1 MTTRLTTNLTC
12 LLATLTALV
21 VIGCGGSETS
31 SSPKVFWVSQPV
43 NKDETMLITGGNLLP
58 GTTQVDAAQLADG
71 DPGDPSVQ
79 STTVT
84 TWTSLT
90 PLTSTSRSLTAT
102 IPANWSNGVYA
113 LRLSNGIATDS
124 IRLVNAPDPWFVQGD
139 KGDSATP
146 GGSFYVAGA
155 TLERSGGNTPQAVL
169 LPEGGGVPVARL
181 ALAERITT
189 STGYAL
195 RFSVPATVPDGEYQ
209 LWLHNGRGGK
219 AAWVKFSSFIEAP
232 VSTVRVKKATPW
244 PATIFTISNY
254 AGTADQRFAAA
265 IAAATANG
273 GGRIQVPAGTYAL
286 TQPLVLPPYT
296 VLAGAGR
303 ETTFLN
309 WAVNPGPGVSL
320 VIGKSLTLAGSVRA
334 TFALEDIQLS
344 ATAPDFIMNVVERVA
359 TSEPGWLR
367 RVTINAPVTDEKN
380 WGLTSTAL
388 FLRQTSNTLLED
400 VHVDAAKSL
409 YARDNVSH
417 VRLQGSTF
425 NWNNLN
431 IWFSGGNHN
440 ILVVGNTF
448 QKRSPQLAQACFV
461 LSLAHG
467 NKPYNRDVLWAR
479 NTVAQVPG
487 DATLRTSGYTMDG
500 GEGIYLGGVTAT
512 VGTQMTLSGQTTTLN
527 ADGKPWAYSWVG
539 SVAQILDGR
548 GAGQWRYVTEAGAGG
563 RTIGID
569 RPWDIA
575 PDAAS
580 TLAIVNMQGRVLMI
594 DNDYQ
599 RDVQHDDYYLAVD
612 SIKAGNSFGVDGA
625 PMAAQ
630 AWVGKHYQGTF
641 PAWHLQFLGNR
652 IARGEQS
659 QFGVIVY
666 NDPVSDY
673 VKVSGAAHVY
683 RNNTNPAGGRFNL
696 RFSSD
701 LGSLADMLLERNE
714 ATNIVLSR
722 WDGNLKRN
730 EKSSYAG
737 FLLRSNTQLTG
748 ASSVI
753 QTVEGSVPA
762 GVTVLP

>member
-1 MTTRLTTNLTC
+1 MTTRMTTNLTC

-21 VIGCGGSETS
+21 LIGCGGSETS

-58 GTTQVDAAQLADG
+58 GTTRVDAAQLADG

-79 STTVT
+79 SPTVAS
-84 TWTSLT
+84 WTSLA
-90 PLTSTSRSLTAT
+90 PLTSTTRSLTAT
-102 IPANWSNGVYA
+102 IPANWSDGVYA

-155 TLERSGGNTPQAVL
+155 TLERSGGATPQAVL
-169 LPEGGGVPVARL
+169 LPEGGGAPVARL

-195 RFSVPATVPDGEYQ
+195 RFSVPASVPEGEYQ

-232 VSTVRVKKATPW
+232 VSTVRVKTASPW
-244 PATIFTISNY
+244 PTDVFTISNY

-265 IAAATANG
+265 VAAATANG
-273 GGRIQVPAGTYAL
+273 GGRIQVPAGTYSL
-286 TQPLVLPPYT
+286 TQPLMLPPYT
-296 VLAGAGR
+296 VLVGAGQ
-303 ETTFLN
+303 EATFLN
-309 WAVNPGPGVSL
+309 WNVNPGASL
-320 VIGKSLTLAGSVRA
+320 VIGQSLTLAGSVRA
-334 TFALEDIQLS
+334 TFAIEDIQLS
-344 ATAPDFIMNVVERVA
+344 AAAPDFTKNVVERTA

-367 RVTINAPVTDEKN
+367 RVTINAPVIDEKV
-380 WGLTSTAL
+380 WDKTATAL

-400 VHVDAAKSL
+400 VHIDAAKAV

-431 IWFSGGNHN
+431 IWFSGQSHN
-440 ILVVGNTF
+440 ILVVGNMF
-448 QKRSPQLAQACFV
+448 QKRSPLLTQASFV
-461 LSLAHG
+461 LSVAHG
-467 NKPYNRDVLWAR
+467 SKPYNRDVLWAK
-479 NTVAQVPG
+479 NTVTQAPG

-500 GEGIYLGGVTAT
+500 GEGIYLGGVSSTS
-512 VGTQMTLSGQTTTLN
+512 GTQMTLTGQTTTVN
-527 ADGKPWAYSWVG
+527 ATGKPWAYSWEG
-539 SVAQILDGR
+539 SVAQILDGQ
-548 GAGQWRYVTEAGAGG
+548 GAGQWRYVTQAGPGE

-569 RPWDIA
+569 RPWDIV

-599 RDVQHDDYYLAVD
+599 RDTQHDDYYLAVD
-612 SIKAGNSFGVDGA
+612 SIKAGNNFGVEGA
-625 PMAAQ
+625 PLAAQ
-630 AWVGKHYQGTF
+630 TWTGKHYQGTF
-641 PAWHLQFLGNR
+641 PAWHLQFLDNR

-673 VKVSGAAHVY
+673 VKVSGAAQVY

-701 LGSLADMLLERNE
+701 LGGLADMLVERNE
-714 ATNIVLSR
+714 ATNLVLSR
-722 WDGNLKRN
+722 YDGNLKRN

-737 FLLRSNTQLTG
+737 FLLRSNTQVTG
-748 ASSVI
+748 APSVI

-762 GVTVLP
+762 GVTVVP